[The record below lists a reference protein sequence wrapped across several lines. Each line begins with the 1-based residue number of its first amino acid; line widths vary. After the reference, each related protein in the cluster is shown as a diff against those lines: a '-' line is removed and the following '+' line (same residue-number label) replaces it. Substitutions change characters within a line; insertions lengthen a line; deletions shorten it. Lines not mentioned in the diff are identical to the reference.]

1 VQGDTGDTGAAGTNG
16 TDGAAGAKGDT
27 GAGGATG
34 AAGTNGRDGAAGAA
48 GTNGTDGAAGAKGD
62 TGAAGIQG
70 EKGDT
75 GTQGIQGVQG
85 EAGTAGAAG
94 ADGTDGVKGDPGAK
108 GDTGAKGASGDTG
121 AQGPAGPDGG
131 GVTVHGDWEPLG
143 GLTNIQINDM
153 RDYVLYTNLE
163 GRTIMWT
170 RGVGRFTA
178 GHYYEFGE
186 TMSAD
191 NIGSSVIYNNGKI
204 YLSLTPNDPKT
215 IGFLAQ
221 ITSGITSDT
230 DSTLSS
236 IAYCVSVGDSK
247 EWRDIIDDS
256 GNITSRSQYIS
267 GINICNEGGNIEIG
281 DLICTSSTSGYF
293 MKQADDL
300 IHNYTAGKCME
311 NITFDSTGKKQSV
324 YSIMMCG

>member
-1 VQGDTGDTGAAGTNG
+1 VKTLSMQPSRRQFIQQLGLGPAWLGLATNAPLVLANSTHTLGDTGDTGASGANGTNG
-16 TDGAAGAKGDT
+16 
-27 GAGGATG
+27 
-34 AAGTNGRDGAAGAA
+34 N
-48 GTNGTDGAAGAKGD
+48 
-62 TGAAGIQG
+62 
-70 EKGDT
+70 
-75 GTQGIQGVQG
+75 
-85 EAGTAGAAG
+85 
-94 ADGTDGVKGDPGAK
+94 
-108 GDTGAKGASGDTG
+108 TG
-121 AQGPAGPDGG
+121 AQGPGGG
-131 GVTVHGDWEPLG
+131 GVTVQGDWVGRG

-153 RDYVLYTNLE
+153 KDYVLYTNE
-163 GRTIMWT
+163 ENRTIMWT

-186 TMSAD
+186 TMSVD

-204 YLSLTPNDPKT
+204 YLSLTPKDPKT

-236 IAYCVSVGDSK
+236 VAYCVSVGDSK
-247 EWRDIIDDS
+247 EWRDTIGGS
-256 GNITSRSQYIS
+256 GNITGRSQYIS
-267 GINICNEGGNIEIG
+267 GINICNEGGDIEIG

-311 NITFDSTGKKQSV
+311 NITFNSTGKKQGV